1 MNTIEHLKHLGTE
14 TYQVFNRNKTS
25 WVGLLLLLLLI
36 LLAVFAPVI
45 APYNPVEQNIIQRL
59 QAPSSNFLL
68 GTDYYGRDVLSR
80 IIWGCRVSFIIG
92 AASVGIAMFFGTILG
107 SLAGYK
113 GGYLDSF
120 LMGVMDVLMSI
131 PTLLM
136 GLLIVAILGP
146 NQMNLIIALALTMI
160 PRFARIA
167 RAPTIAAKNKTYV
180 EACQAM
186 GFSDIRILV
195 VHIFPNILG
204 ELMVMGSMWMA
215 TAVRTEAALSFIGLG
230 VKPPTATLGGM
241 IREGFKDI
249 LSAPW
254 ASVYPGLV
262 ILLIVFAANLLGDG
276 LRDALDPKLR
286 NEN

>member
-1 MNTIEHLKHLGTE
+1 MNTVARLQHLGAE
-14 TYQVFNRNKTS
+14 TYHVFNRNKTS
-25 WVGLLLLLLLI
+25 WVGLILLLI
-36 LLAVFAPVI
+36 LVALAILAPVI
-45 APYNPVEQNIIQRL
+45 APHNPVEQNIIQRL
-59 QAPSSNFLL
+59 QPPSSRFLL

-80 IIWGCRVSFIIG
+80 IIWGCRVSFVIG
-92 AASVGIAMFFGTILG
+92 SVSVAAAMLFGTMLG
-107 SLAGYK
+107 SVAGYK

-120 LMGVMDVLMSI
+120 VMGVMDVLMSI

-146 NQMNLIIALALTMI
+146 SQANLIIALALTMV

-167 RAPTIAAKNKTYV
+167 RAPTIPAKNKTYV

-186 GFSDIRILV
+186 GFSDIRVLV

-249 LSAPW
+249 MSAPW
-254 ASVYPGLV
+254 ASLYPGLV

-286 NEN
+286 SDK

>member
-1 MNTIEHLKHLGTE
+1 MNTTARLQHLGAE
-14 TYQVFNRNKTS
+14 TYHVFNRNMTS
-25 WVGLLLLLLLI
+25 WLGLILLLI
-36 LLAVFAPVI
+36 LVALAILAPVI
-45 APYNPVEQNIIQRL
+45 APHNPVEQNIVQRL
-59 QAPSSNFLL
+59 QPPSARFLL

-80 IIWGCRVSFIIG
+80 IIWGCRVSFVIG
-92 AASVGIAMFFGTILG
+92 SVSVAAAMFLGTLLG
-107 SLAGYK
+107 SVAGYK
-113 GGYLDSF
+113 GGYLDNF
-120 LMGVMDVLMSI
+120 VMGVMDVLMSI

-146 NQMNLIIALALTMI
+146 SQANLIIALALTMV

-186 GFSDIRILV
+186 GFSDIRVLV

-249 LSAPW
+249 MSAPW
-254 ASVYPGLV
+254 ASLYPGLV

-286 NEN
+286 SDK

>member
-1 MNTIEHLKHLGTE
+1 MNTVARLQHLGAE
-14 TYQVFNRNKTS
+14 TYHVFNRNKTS
-25 WVGLLLLLLLI
+25 WVGLILLLI
-36 LLAVFAPVI
+36 LVALAILAPVI
-45 APYNPVEQNIIQRL
+45 APHNPVEQNIIQRL
-59 QAPSSNFLL
+59 QPPSSRFLL

-80 IIWGCRVSFIIG
+80 IIWGCRVSFVIG
-92 AASVGIAMFFGTILG
+92 SVSVAAAMLFGTMLG
-107 SLAGYK
+107 SVAGYK
-113 GGYLDSF
+113 GGYLDNF
-120 LMGVMDVLMSI
+120 VMGLMDVLMSI

-146 NQMNLIIALALTMI
+146 SQANLIIALALTMV

-180 EACQAM
+180 EACRAM
-186 GFSDIRILV
+186 GFSDIRVLV

-249 LSAPW
+249 MSAPW
-254 ASVYPGLV
+254 ASLYPGLV

-286 NEN
+286 SDK

>member
-1 MNTIEHLKHLGTE
+1 MNTVARLQHLGAE
-14 TYQVFNRNKTS
+14 TYHVFNRNKTS
-25 WVGLLLLLLLI
+25 WVGLILLLI
-36 LLAVFAPVI
+36 LVALAILAPVI
-45 APYNPVEQNIIQRL
+45 APHNPVEQNIIQRL
-59 QAPSSNFLL
+59 QPPSARFLL

-80 IIWGCRVSFIIG
+80 IIWGCRVSFVIG
-92 AASVGIAMFFGTILG
+92 SVSVAAAMLFGTLLG
-107 SLAGYK
+107 SVAGYK
-113 GGYLDSF
+113 GGYLDNF
-120 LMGVMDVLMSI
+120 VMGLMDVLMSI

-146 NQMNLIIALALTMI
+146 SQANLIIALALTMV

-186 GFSDIRILV
+186 GFSDIRVLV

-249 LSAPW
+249 MSAPW
-254 ASVYPGLV
+254 ASLYPGLV

-286 NEN
+286 NDK

>member
-1 MNTIEHLKHLGTE
+1 MNVMTRLSYLGSETI
-14 TYQVFNRNKTS
+14 QVFNRNKTS
-25 WVGLLLLLLLI
+25 WVGLVLLLI
-36 LLAVFAPVI
+36 MVALAVLAPVI

-59 QAPSSNFLL
+59 QPPSSQFLL

-80 IIWGCRVSFIIG
+80 IIWGCRVSFVIG
-92 AASVGIAMFFGTILG
+92 SLSVLAAMALGTLLG
-107 SLAGYK
+107 SVAGYK
-113 GGYLDSF
+113 GGYLDS
-120 LMGVMDVLMSI
+120 LVMGIMDVLMSI

-146 NQMNLIIALALTMI
+146 SQTNLIIALALTMV

-167 RAPTIAAKNKTYV
+167 RAPTISAKHKTYV

-186 GFSDIRILV
+186 GFSDVRVLV

-249 LSAPW
+249 MSAPW
-254 ASVYPGLV
+254 ASLYPGLV

-286 NEN
+286 NEK

>member
-1 MNTIEHLKHLGTE
+1 MNTVTRLKYLGRE
-14 TYQVFNRNKTS
+14 TFQVFNRNKTS
-25 WVGLLLLLLLI
+25 WVGLVLLLI
-36 LLAVFAPVI
+36 LVVLAILAPVI

-59 QAPSSNFLL
+59 QPPSSHYLL

-80 IIWGCRVSFIIG
+80 IIWGCRVSFVIG
-92 AASVGIAMFFGTILG
+92 SISVAGAMIVGTLLG
-107 SLAGYK
+107 SVAGYK
-113 GGYLDSF
+113 GGYLDTF
-120 LMGVMDVLMSI
+120 VMGVMDVLMSI

-146 NQMNLIIALALTMI
+146 NQMNLIIALALTMV

-167 RAPTIAAKNKTYV
+167 RAPTISAKSKTYV

-186 GFSDIRILV
+186 GFSDVRVLV

-249 LSAPW
+249 MSAPW
-254 ASVYPGLV
+254 ASLYPGIV

-286 NEN
+286 NEK

>member
-1 MNTIEHLKHLGTE
+1 MNIWKRLKHLSVE
-14 TYQVFNRNKTS
+14 TYYVFNRNKTS
-25 WVGLLLLLLLI
+25 WVGLGLLLALVI
-36 LLAVFAPVI
+36 LAILAPVI
-45 APYNPVEQNIIQRL
+45 SPHNPVEQHIIRRL
-59 QAPSSNFLL
+59 QPPSSEFFL

-80 IIWGCRVSFIIG
+80 ILWGCRVSFVI
-92 AASVGIAMFFGTILG
+92 G
-107 SLAGYK
+107 SLSVAGAMVFGSLLGAVAGYK
-113 GGYLDSF
+113 GGYFDNF
-120 LMGVMDVLMSI
+120 IMGVMDVLMSI

-146 NQMNLIIALALTMI
+146 SQANLIIALALTMV

-167 RAPTIAAKNKTYV
+167 RAPTISAKSKVYV
-180 EACQAM
+180 EACHAM
-186 GFSDIRILV
+186 GFSDLRILF
-195 VHIFPNILG
+195 VHILPNILG

-249 LSAPW
+249 ISAPW
-254 ASVYPGLV
+254 ASIYPGLV

-286 NEN
+286 DGS

>member
-1 MNTIEHLKHLGTE
+1 MNTIARFKHFGTE
-14 TYQVFNRNKTS
+14 TYHVFNRNKTS
-25 WVGLLLLLLLI
+25 WVGLLLLTILV
-36 LLAVFAPVI
+36 LLAVLAPVI
-45 APYNPVEQNIIQRL
+45 APYDPVEQHIIQRL
-59 QAPSSNFLL
+59 EPPSAEFLL

-92 AASVGIAMFFGTILG
+92 SVSVAIAMFFGTILG
-107 SLAGYK
+107 SMAGYK
-113 GGYLDSF
+113 GGYFDSF
-120 LMGVMDVLMSI
+120 VMGVMDVLMSI

-146 NQMNLIIALALTMI
+146 SQANLIIALALTMI

-167 RAPTIAAKNKTYV
+167 RAPTIAAKSKVYV

-230 VKPPTATLGGM
+230 VNPPTATLGGM

-249 LSAPW
+249 MSAPW
-254 ASVYPGLV
+254 ASLYPGLV
-262 ILLIVFAANLLGDG
+262 ILVIVFAANLLGDG

-286 NEN
+286 NEK

>member
-1 MNTIEHLKHLGTE
+1 MNTLVRFKHLGLDTLE
-14 TYQVFNRNKTS
+14 VFNRNKTS
-25 WVGLLLLLLLI
+25 WAGLALLLALI
-36 LLAVFAPVI
+36 LVALLAPVI
-45 APYNPVEQNIIQRL
+45 APFNPVEQNIIHRL
-59 QAPSSNFLL
+59 EPPSSQYLM

-92 AASVGIAMFFGTILG
+92 AASVGIAMVFGTVLG
-107 SLAGYK
+107 AFAGYR
-113 GGYLDSF
+113 GGYPDSF
-120 LMGVMDVLMSI
+120 VMGLMDVLMSI

-146 NQMNLIIALALTMI
+146 SQANLIIALALTMI

-167 RAPTIAAKNKTYV
+167 RAPTIAAKNKVYV

-186 GFSDIRILV
+186 GFSDLRILA

-215 TAVRTEAALSFIGLG
+215 TAVRTEAALSFVGLG

-254 ASVYPGLV
+254 ASVWPGIA

>member
-1 MNTIEHLKHLGTE
+1 MNTVARLQHLGAE
-14 TYQVFNRNKTS
+14 TYHVFNRNKTS
-25 WVGLLLLLLLI
+25 WVGLILLLI
-36 LLAVFAPVI
+36 LVALAILAPVI
-45 APYNPVEQNIIQRL
+45 APHNPVEQNIVQRL
-59 QAPSSNFLL
+59 QPPSARFLL

-80 IIWGCRVSFIIG
+80 IIWGCRVSFVIG
-92 AASVGIAMFFGTILG
+92 SVSVAAAMFLGTLLG
-107 SLAGYK
+107 SVAGYK
-113 GGYLDSF
+113 GGYLDNF
-120 LMGVMDVLMSI
+120 VMGVMDVLMSI

-146 NQMNLIIALALTMI
+146 SQANLIIALALTMV

-186 GFSDIRILV
+186 GFSDIRVLV

-249 LSAPW
+249 MSAPW
-254 ASVYPGLV
+254 ASLYPGLV

-286 NEN
+286 SDK

>member
-1 MNTIEHLKHLGTE
+1 MNPVARLKHLGVE
-14 TYQVFNRNKTS
+14 TYHVFNRNMTS
-25 WVGLLLLLLLI
+25 WVGLILLLTMVALAI
-36 LLAVFAPVI
+36 LAPVI
-45 APYNPVEQNIIQRL
+45 APHNPVEQNIIQRL
-59 QAPSSNFLL
+59 QPPSSRFLL

-80 IIWGCRVSFIIG
+80 IIWGCRVSFVIG
-92 AASVGIAMFFGTILG
+92 SISVAAAMLFGTLLG
-107 SLAGYK
+107 SVAGYK

-120 LMGVMDVLMSI
+120 VMGVMDVLMSI

-146 NQMNLIIALALTMI
+146 SQANLIIALALTMV

-186 GFSDIRILV
+186 GFSDIRVLV

-249 LSAPW
+249 MSAPW
-254 ASVYPGLV
+254 ASLYPGLV

-286 NEN
+286 SDK

>member
-1 MNTIEHLKHLGTE
+1 MNPVARLKHLGAE
-14 TYQVFNRNKTS
+14 TYHVFNRNMTS
-25 WVGLLLLLLLI
+25 WVGLILLLTMVALAI
-36 LLAVFAPVI
+36 LAPVI
-45 APYNPVEQNIIQRL
+45 APHNPVEQNIIQRL
-59 QAPSSNFLL
+59 QPPSSRFLL

-80 IIWGCRVSFIIG
+80 IIWGCRVSFVIG
-92 AASVGIAMFFGTILG
+92 SISVAAAMLFGTLLG
-107 SLAGYK
+107 SVAGYK

-120 LMGVMDVLMSI
+120 VMGVMDVLMSI

-146 NQMNLIIALALTMI
+146 SQANLIIALALTMV

-186 GFSDIRILV
+186 GFSDIRVLV

-249 LSAPW
+249 MSAPW
-254 ASVYPGLV
+254 ASLYPGLV

-286 NEN
+286 KDK

>member
-1 MNTIEHLKHLGTE
+1 MNTVARLQHLGAE
-14 TYQVFNRNKTS
+14 TYHVFNRNKTS
-25 WVGLLLLLLLI
+25 WVGLILLLI
-36 LLAVFAPVI
+36 LVALAILAPVI
-45 APYNPVEQNIIQRL
+45 APHNPVEQNIIQRL
-59 QAPSSNFLL
+59 QPPSARFLL

-80 IIWGCRVSFIIG
+80 IIWGCRVSFVIG
-92 AASVGIAMFFGTILG
+92 SVSVAAAMLFGTLLG
-107 SLAGYK
+107 SVAGYK
-113 GGYLDSF
+113 GGYLDNF
-120 LMGVMDVLMSI
+120 VMGLMDVLMSI

-146 NQMNLIIALALTMI
+146 SQANLIIALALTMV

-249 LSAPW
+249 MSAPW
-254 ASVYPGLV
+254 ASLYPGLV

-286 NEN
+286 NDK

>member
-1 MNTIEHLKHLGTE
+1 MNKIEHVRYLAGE
-14 TYQVFNRNKTS
+14 TFLVFNRNKTS
-25 WVGLLLLLLLI
+25 WVGLVLLVFI
-36 LLAVFAPVI
+36 LLVALLAPVI

-59 QAPSSNFLL
+59 QPPSSQFWM

-80 IIWGCRVSFIIG
+80 IIWGSRISFVIG
-92 AASVGIAMFFGTILG
+92 VASVGIAMFFGTILG
-107 SLAGYK
+107 ALAGYK
-113 GGYLDSF
+113 GGKFDSF
-120 LMGVMDVLMSI
+120 LMGLSDVLMSI

-146 NQMNLIIALALTMI
+146 SQLNLIIALALTMI

-167 RAPTIAAKNKTYV
+167 RAPTITAKNQVYV
-180 EACQAM
+180 EACRSM

-204 ELMVMGSMWMA
+204 ELIVMASMWMA
-215 TAVRTEAALSFIGLG
+215 TAVRMEAGLSFIGLG
-230 VKPPTATLGGM
+230 VKPPIATLGGM

-249 LSAPW
+249 LTAPW
-254 ASVYPGLV
+254 ASVYPGLA

-286 NEN
+286 NER

>member
-1 MNTIEHLKHLGTE
+1 MNTVARLQHLGME
-14 TYQVFNRNKTS
+14 TYHVFNRNKTS
-25 WVGLLLLLLLI
+25 WVGLTLLLI
-36 LLAVFAPVI
+36 MVVLALLAPVI
-45 APYNPVEQNIIQRL
+45 APHNPVEQNIIQRL
-59 QAPSSNFLL
+59 QPPSDRFLL

-80 IIWGCRVSFIIG
+80 IIWGCRVSFVIG
-92 AASVGIAMFFGTILG
+92 SVSVAAAMLMGTLLG
-107 SLAGYK
+107 SVAGYK

-120 LMGVMDVLMSI
+120 VMGVMDVLMSI

-146 NQMNLIIALALTMI
+146 SQVNLIIALALTMV

-167 RAPTIAAKNKTYV
+167 RAPTIAAKSKTYV
-180 EACQAM
+180 EACRAM
-186 GFSDIRILV
+186 GFSDIRVLV

-204 ELMVMGSMWMA
+204 ELLVMGSMWMA

-254 ASVYPGLV
+254 ASLYPGLV

-286 NEN
+286 SDK

>member
-1 MNTIEHLKHLGTE
+1 MNTVARLQHLGAE
-14 TYQVFNRNKTS
+14 TYHVFNRNKTS
-25 WVGLLLLLLLI
+25 WVGLILLLI
-36 LLAVFAPVI
+36 LVALAILAPVI
-45 APYNPVEQNIIQRL
+45 APHNPVEQNIIQRL
-59 QAPSSNFLL
+59 QPPSSRFLL

-80 IIWGCRVSFIIG
+80 IIWGCRVSFVIG
-92 AASVGIAMFFGTILG
+92 SVSVAAAMLFGTMLG
-107 SLAGYK
+107 SVAGYK

-120 LMGVMDVLMSI
+120 VMGVMDVLMSI

-146 NQMNLIIALALTMI
+146 SQANLIIALALTMV

-180 EACQAM
+180 EACRAM
-186 GFSDIRILV
+186 GFSDIRVLV

-249 LSAPW
+249 MSAPW
-254 ASVYPGLV
+254 ASLYPGLV

-286 NEN
+286 NDK

>member
-1 MNTIEHLKHLGTE
+1 MNTLARFKHLGSE
-14 TYQVFNRNKTS
+14 TYHVFNRNKTS
-25 WVGLLLLLLLI
+25 WIGLLLLVILI
-36 LLAVFAPVI
+36 LLSVLAPVI
-45 APYNPVEQNIIQRL
+45 APYDPVEQNIVQRL
-59 QAPSSNFLL
+59 QPPSAQFLL

-80 IIWGCRVSFIIG
+80 IIWGCRVSFVIG
-92 AASVGIAMFFGTILG
+92 SVSVAIAMFFGTVLG
-107 SLAGYK
+107 SMAGYK
-113 GGYLDSF
+113 GGYFDGF
-120 LMGVMDVLMSI
+120 VMGVMDVLMSI
-131 PTLLM
+131 PVLLM

-146 NQMNLIIALALTMI
+146 SKANLIIALSLTMI

-167 RAPTIAAKNKTYV
+167 RAPTIAAKNKVYV

-186 GFSDIRILV
+186 GFSDLRILA

-230 VKPPTATLGGM
+230 VNPPTATLGGM

-249 LSAPW
+249 MSAPW
-254 ASVYPGLV
+254 ASLYPGLV

>member
-1 MNTIEHLKHLGTE
+1 MNTTARLQHLGAE
-14 TYQVFNRNKTS
+14 TYHVFNRNKTS
-25 WVGLLLLLLLI
+25 WVGLVLLLI
-36 LLAVFAPVI
+36 LVALAILAPVI
-45 APYNPVEQNIIQRL
+45 APHNPVEQNIVQRL
-59 QAPSSNFLL
+59 QPPSARFLL

-80 IIWGCRVSFIIG
+80 IIWGCRVSFVIG
-92 AASVGIAMFFGTILG
+92 SVSVAAAMFLGTLLG
-107 SLAGYK
+107 SVAGYK
-113 GGYLDSF
+113 GGYLDNF
-120 LMGVMDVLMSI
+120 VMGVMDVLMSI

-146 NQMNLIIALALTMI
+146 SQANLIIALALTMV

-186 GFSDIRILV
+186 GFSDIRVLV

-249 LSAPW
+249 MSAPW
-254 ASVYPGLV
+254 ASLYPGLV

-286 NEN
+286 SDK

>member
-1 MNTIEHLKHLGTE
+1 MNAVARLQHLGAE
-14 TYQVFNRNKTS
+14 TYHVFNRNKTS
-25 WVGLLLLLLLI
+25 WVGLILLLI
-36 LLAVFAPVI
+36 LVALAILAPVI
-45 APYNPVEQNIIQRL
+45 APHNPVEQNIIQRL
-59 QAPSSNFLL
+59 QPPSSRFLL

-80 IIWGCRVSFIIG
+80 IIWGCRVSFVIG
-92 AASVGIAMFFGTILG
+92 SLSVAAAMLFGTLLG
-107 SLAGYK
+107 SVAGYK
-113 GGYLDSF
+113 GGYLDNF
-120 LMGVMDVLMSI
+120 VMGIMDVLMSI

-146 NQMNLIIALALTMI
+146 SQANLIIALALTMV

-180 EACQAM
+180 EACRAM
-186 GFSDIRILV
+186 GFSDSRVLV

-249 LSAPW
+249 MSAPW
-254 ASVYPGLV
+254 ASLYPGLV

-286 NEN
+286 NDK

>member
-1 MNTIEHLKHLGTE
+1 MNTTARLQHLGAE
-14 TYQVFNRNKTS
+14 TYHVFNRNKTS
-25 WVGLLLLLLLI
+25 WVGLILLLI
-36 LLAVFAPVI
+36 LVALAILAPVI
-45 APYNPVEQNIIQRL
+45 APHNPVERNIVQRL
-59 QAPSSNFLL
+59 QPPSARFLL

-80 IIWGCRVSFIIG
+80 IIWGCRVSFVIG
-92 AASVGIAMFFGTILG
+92 SVSVAAAMFLGTLLG
-107 SLAGYK
+107 SVAGYK
-113 GGYLDSF
+113 GGYLDNF
-120 LMGVMDVLMSI
+120 VMGVMDVLMSI

-146 NQMNLIIALALTMI
+146 SQANLIIALALTMV

-186 GFSDIRILV
+186 GFSDIRVLV

-249 LSAPW
+249 MSAPW
-254 ASVYPGLV
+254 ASLYPGLV

-286 NEN
+286 SDK

>member
-1 MNTIEHLKHLGTE
+1 MNTVAKLQHLGTE
-14 TYQVFNRNKTS
+14 TYHVFNRNKTS
-25 WVGLLLLLLLI
+25 WVGLVLLLI
-36 LLAVFAPVI
+36 MVILAILAPVI
-45 APYNPVEQNIIQRL
+45 APHNPVEQNIIQRL
-59 QAPSSNFLL
+59 QPPSDRFLL

-80 IIWGCRVSFIIG
+80 IIWGCRVSFVIG
-92 AASVGIAMFFGTILG
+92 SVSVAAAMLLGTLLG
-107 SLAGYK
+107 SVAGYK

-120 LMGVMDVLMSI
+120 VMGVMDVLMSI

-146 NQMNLIIALALTMI
+146 SQINLIIALALTMV

-186 GFSDIRILV
+186 GFSDIRVLV

-204 ELMVMGSMWMA
+204 ELLVMGSMWMA

-249 LSAPW
+249 MSAPW
-254 ASVYPGLV
+254 ASLYPGLV

-286 NEN
+286 SDK

>member
-1 MNTIEHLKHLGTE
+1 MNAITRLKRLGAE

-25 WVGLLLLLLLI
+25 WVGLAMLLI
-36 LLAVFAPVI
+36 LVAVAILAPVI
-45 APYNPVEQNIIQRL
+45 APHNPVEQNIMQRL
-59 QAPSSNFLL
+59 QPPSERFPL

-80 IIWGCRVSFIIG
+80 IIWGCRVSFVIG
-92 AASVGIAMFFGTILG
+92 SISVLAAMILG
-107 SLAGYK
+107 TMLGSVAGYK
-113 GGYLDSF
+113 GGYVDGF
-120 LMGVMDVLMSI
+120 IMGLMDVLMSI

-146 NQMNLIIALALTMI
+146 SQTNLIIALALTMV

-167 RAPTIAAKNKTYV
+167 RAPTIAAKSKTYV
-180 EACQAM
+180 EACRAM
-186 GFSDIRILV
+186 GFSDIRVLV

-249 LSAPW
+249 MSAPW
-254 ASVYPGLV
+254 ASLYPGLV

>member
-1 MNTIEHLKHLGTE
+1 MRCSTAT
-14 TYQVFNRNKTS
+14 RPP
-25 WVGLLLLLLLI
+25 GLAYCYFPLLLI
-36 LLAVFAPVI
+36 ALLAPI
-45 APYNPVEQNIIQRL
+45 LAPYNPVEQNIIQRL
-59 QAPSSNFLL
+59 QPPSSQFLL

-80 IIWGCRVSFIIG
+80 IIWGCRVSFVIG
-92 AASVGIAMFFGTILG
+92 SISVGIAMFFGTIFG

-113 GGYLDSF
+113 GGYLDH
-120 LMGVMDVLMSI
+120 LIMGIMDVLMSI
-131 PTLLM
+131 PILLM

-146 NQMNLIIALALTMI
+146 SKVNLIIALALTMI

-167 RAPTIAAKNKTYV
+167 RAPTIAAKNKVYV

-186 GFSDIRILV
+186 GFSDFRILV

-204 ELMVMGSMWMA
+204 DLMVMGSIWMA

-230 VKPPTATLGGM
+230 VNPPTATLGGM

-254 ASVYPGLV
+254 ASLFPGLV
-262 ILLIVFAANLLGDG
+262 ILLIVFSANLLGDG

>member
-1 MNTIEHLKHLGTE
+1 MKKIDHFRYLAGE
-14 TYQVFNRNKTS
+14 TLLVFNRNKTS
-25 WVGLLLLLLLI
+25 WVGLVLLVII
-36 LLAVFAPVI
+36 LLVAVLAPVI

-59 QAPSSNFLL
+59 QPPSSQFWL

-80 IIWGCRVSFIIG
+80 IVWGSRISFVIG
-92 AASVGIAMFFGTILG
+92 VASVGIAMFFGTILG
-107 SLAGYK
+107 ALAGYK
-113 GGYLDSF
+113 GGMFDSF
-120 LMGVMDVLMSI
+120 LMGLSDVMMSI

-146 NQMNLIIALALTMI
+146 SQLNLTIALALTMI

-167 RAPTIAAKNKTYV
+167 RAPTITAKNQVYV
-180 EACQAM
+180 QACRSM

-204 ELMVMGSMWMA
+204 ELIVMASMWMA
-215 TAVRTEAALSFIGLG
+215 TAVRMEAGLSFIGLG
-230 VKPPTATLGGM
+230 VKPPIATLGGM

-249 LSAPW
+249 LTAPW
-254 ASVYPGLV
+254 ASVYPGLA

-286 NEN
+286 NER

>member
-1 MNTIEHLKHLGTE
+1 MNTVARLQHFGAE
-14 TYQVFNRNKTS
+14 TYHVFNRNKTS
-25 WVGLLLLLLLI
+25 WVGLVLLLI
-36 LLAVFAPVI
+36 LVVLAILAPVI
-45 APYNPVEQNIIQRL
+45 APHNPVEQNIIQRL
-59 QAPSSNFLL
+59 QPPSDRFLL

-80 IIWGCRVSFIIG
+80 IIWGCRVSFVIG
-92 AASVGIAMFFGTILG
+92 SVSVAAAMFLGTLLG
-107 SLAGYK
+107 SVAGYK

-120 LMGVMDVLMSI
+120 VMGLMDVLMSI

-146 NQMNLIIALALTMI
+146 SQVNLIIALALTMV

-186 GFSDIRILV
+186 GFSDIRVLV

-204 ELMVMGSMWMA
+204 ELLVMGSMWMA

-249 LSAPW
+249 MSAPW
-254 ASVYPGLV
+254 ASLYPGLV

-286 NEN
+286 NDK

>member
-1 MNTIEHLKHLGTE
+1 MNTLVHMKHMGRE
-14 TYQVFNRNKTS
+14 TLAVFNRNKTS
-25 WVGLLLLLLLI
+25 WAGLILLLI
-36 LLAVFAPVI
+36 LVILAVAAPVI
-45 APYNPVEQNIIQRL
+45 APYNPVEQNIVHRL
-59 QAPSSNFLL
+59 MPPSADHLM

-92 AASVGIAMFFGTILG
+92 ASSVAIAMFLGTILG
-107 SLAGYK
+107 ALAGYK

-136 GLLIVAILGP
+136 GLLIVAIMGP
-146 NQMNLIIALALTMI
+146 SQMNLTIALALTMV

-167 RAPTIAAKNKTYV
+167 RAPTISAKNKVYV

-186 GFSDIRILV
+186 GFSDVRILV

-254 ASVYPGLV
+254 ASVWPGLI

>member
-1 MNTIEHLKHLGTE
+1 MNTVARLQHLGME
-14 TYQVFNRNKTS
+14 TYHVFNRNKTS
-25 WVGLLLLLLLI
+25 WVGLTLLLI
-36 LLAVFAPVI
+36 MVVLALLAPVI
-45 APYNPVEQNIIQRL
+45 APHNPVDQNIIQRL
-59 QAPSSNFLL
+59 QPPSDRFLL

-80 IIWGCRVSFIIG
+80 IIWGCRVSFVIG
-92 AASVGIAMFFGTILG
+92 SVSVAAAMLMGTLLG
-107 SLAGYK
+107 SVAGYK

-120 LMGVMDVLMSI
+120 VMGVMDVLMSI

-146 NQMNLIIALALTMI
+146 SQVNLIIALALTMV

-167 RAPTIAAKNKTYV
+167 RAPTIAAKSKTYV
-180 EACQAM
+180 EACRAM
-186 GFSDIRILV
+186 GFSDIRVLV

-204 ELMVMGSMWMA
+204 ELLVMGSMWMA

-254 ASVYPGLV
+254 ASLYPGLV

-286 NEN
+286 SDK

>member
-1 MNTIEHLKHLGTE
+1 MNTVARLQHLGAE
-14 TYQVFNRNKTS
+14 TYHVFNRNKTS
-25 WVGLLLLLLLI
+25 WVGLILLLI
-36 LLAVFAPVI
+36 LVALAILAPVI
-45 APYNPVEQNIIQRL
+45 APHNPVEQNIIQRL
-59 QAPSSNFLL
+59 QPPSSRFLL

-80 IIWGCRVSFIIG
+80 IIWGCRVSFVIG
-92 AASVGIAMFFGTILG
+92 SVSVAAAMLFGTLLG
-107 SLAGYK
+107 SVAGYK
-113 GGYLDSF
+113 GGYLDNF
-120 LMGVMDVLMSI
+120 VMGLMDVLMSI

-146 NQMNLIIALALTMI
+146 SQANLIIALALTMV

-249 LSAPW
+249 MSAPW
-254 ASVYPGLV
+254 ASLYPGLV

-286 NEN
+286 NDK

>member
-1 MNTIEHLKHLGTE
+1 MNTLQHVKHLGIE
-14 TYQVFNRNKTS
+14 TYHVFNRNKTS
-25 WVGLLLLLLLI
+25 WIGLWLLAALI
-36 LLAVFAPVI
+36 LVAVLAPVI
-45 APYNPVEQNIIQRL
+45 APYNPVEQHIIQRL
-59 QAPSSNFLL
+59 TPPSSQYLL

-80 IIWGCRVSFIIG
+80 IIWGCRVSFVIG
-92 AASVGIAMFFGTILG
+92 SLSVLSAMILG
-107 SLAGYK
+107 TALGSFAGYK
-113 GGYLDSF
+113 GGYLDNF

-146 NQMNLIIALALTMI
+146 SQANLIIALALTMV

-167 RAPTIAAKNKTYV
+167 RAPTISAKSKTYV
-180 EACQAM
+180 EACRAM
-186 GFSDIRILV
+186 GFSDVRILV

-204 ELMVMGSMWMA
+204 ELMVMASMWMA

-230 VKPPTATLGGM
+230 VNPPTATLGGM

-249 LSAPW
+249 LTAPW

-262 ILLIVFAANLLGDG
+262 ILIIVFAANLLGDG

-286 NEN
+286 NES

>member
-1 MNTIEHLKHLGTE
+1 MNSVAKLRHLGTE
-14 TYQVFNRNKTS
+14 TYHVFNRNKTS
-25 WVGLLLLLLLI
+25 WVGLVLLLI
-36 LLAVFAPVI
+36 MVVLAVLAPVI
-45 APYNPVEQNIIQRL
+45 APHNPVEQNIIQRL
-59 QAPSSNFLL
+59 QPPSDRYLL

-80 IIWGCRVSFIIG
+80 IIWGCRVSFVIG
-92 AASVGIAMFFGTILG
+92 SISVAAAMLLGTLVGSI
-107 SLAGYK
+107 AGYK

-120 LMGVMDVLMSI
+120 VMGVMDVLMSI

-146 NQMNLIIALALTMI
+146 SQVNLIIALALTMV

-186 GFSDIRILV
+186 GFSDIRVLV

-204 ELMVMGSMWMA
+204 ELLVMGSMWMA

-249 LSAPW
+249 MSAPW
-254 ASVYPGLV
+254 ASLYPGLV

-286 NEN
+286 SDK

>member
-1 MNTIEHLKHLGTE
+1 MNTVARLQHLGAE
-14 TYQVFNRNKTS
+14 TYHVFNRNKTS
-25 WVGLLLLLLLI
+25 WVGLVLLLI
-36 LLAVFAPVI
+36 LVLLAILAPVI
-45 APYNPVEQNIIQRL
+45 APHNPVEQNIIQRL
-59 QAPSSNFLL
+59 QPPSERFLL

-80 IIWGCRVSFIIG
+80 IIWGCRVSFVIG
-92 AASVGIAMFFGTILG
+92 SISVAAAMFLGTLLG
-107 SLAGYK
+107 SVAGYK

-120 LMGVMDVLMSI
+120 VMGLMDVLMSI

-146 NQMNLIIALALTMI
+146 SQVNLIIALALTMV

-180 EACQAM
+180 EACRAM
-186 GFSDIRILV
+186 GFSDIRVLV

-204 ELMVMGSMWMA
+204 ELLVMGSMWMA

-249 LSAPW
+249 MSAPW
-254 ASVYPGLV
+254 ASLYPGLV

-286 NEN
+286 SDK

>member
-1 MNTIEHLKHLGTE
+1 MNTAARLQHLGAE
-14 TYQVFNRNKTS
+14 TYHVFNRNKTS
-25 WVGLLLLLLLI
+25 WVGLILLLI
-36 LLAVFAPVI
+36 LVALAILAPVI
-45 APYNPVEQNIIQRL
+45 APHNPVEQNIIQRL
-59 QAPSSNFLL
+59 QPPSARFLL

-80 IIWGCRVSFIIG
+80 IIWGCRVSFVIG
-92 AASVGIAMFFGTILG
+92 SVSVAAAMFFGTMLG
-107 SLAGYK
+107 SVAGYK

-120 LMGVMDVLMSI
+120 VMGLMDVLMSI

-146 NQMNLIIALALTMI
+146 SQANLIIALALTMV

-186 GFSDIRILV
+186 GFSDIRVLV

-249 LSAPW
+249 MSAPW
-254 ASVYPGLV
+254 ASLYPGLV

-286 NEN
+286 NDK

>member
-1 MNTIEHLKHLGTE
+1 MNTLARLKYFGTE
-14 TYQVFNRNKTS
+14 TYEVFNRNKTS
-25 WVGLLLLLLLI
+25 WVGLLLLTILLLVA
-36 LLAVFAPVI
+36 LFAPI
-45 APYNPVEQNIIQRL
+45 LAPYNPVEQNIIQRL
-59 QAPSSNFLL
+59 QPPSSEFLL

-80 IIWGCRVSFIIG
+80 IIWGCRVSFVIG
-92 AASVGIAMFFGTILG
+92 SISVGIAMLFGTIIG
-107 SLAGYK
+107 SYAGFK

-120 LMGVMDVLMSI
+120 IMGVMDVLMSI
-131 PTLLM
+131 PILLM

-146 NQMNLIIALALTMI
+146 SKVNLIIALALTMI

-167 RAPTIAAKNKTYV
+167 RAPTIAAKNKVYV
-180 EACQAM
+180 EACRAM

-204 ELMVMGSMWMA
+204 DLMVMGSIWMA

-230 VKPPTATLGGM
+230 VNPPTATLGGM

-254 ASVYPGLV
+254 ASLYPGLV
-262 ILLIVFAANLLGDG
+262 ILLIVFSANLLGDG

-286 NEN
+286 NEK